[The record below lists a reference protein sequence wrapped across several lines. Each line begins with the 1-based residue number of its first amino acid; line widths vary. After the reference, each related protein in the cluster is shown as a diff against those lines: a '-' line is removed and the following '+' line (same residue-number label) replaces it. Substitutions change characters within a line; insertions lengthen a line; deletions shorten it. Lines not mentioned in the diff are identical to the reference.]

1 MNSLFFQIATRFLS
15 VALALTGLFLSLPA
29 RAQEALTVNPEAGNN
44 TFSAVFDAPLGE
56 RINAVSSA
64 VGCDL
69 SYDEKTAKASGTCSV
84 PLTSIMVD
92 NEETKTEHF
101 RDWVTNKKTKAQG
114 CRFEARFE
122 GVRLSEP
129 LGPDKTVKFT
139 AELPFTVCGRART
152 DGHKEHV
159 EGTALL
165 IPGSETKTI
174 KIRAHISNFNRD
186 AYQIGPKYT
195 AGWFARVQ
203 SLAKVVAEE
212 GTVDLTVFAKAKS
225 QQRGGQ

>member
-1 MNSLFFQIATRFLS
+1 MNSFFRQIATRSLS
-15 VALALTGLFLSLPA
+15 VALLMAGLFLSLPA
-29 RAQEALTVNPEAGNN
+29 PAQEALTVNAEAGNN

-56 RINAVSSA
+56 RINAVSSS
-64 VGCDL
+64 VRCDL
-69 SYDEKTAKASGTCSV
+69 SYDDKTVKASGTCSV

-101 RDWVTNKKTKAQG
+101 RDWVTNKKTKPEA
-114 CRFEARFE
+114 CRFEAKFD

-129 LGPDKTVKFT
+129 LVPDKTAKFT
-139 AELPFTVCGRART
+139 ADVPFTVCGRPRT
-152 DGHKEHV
+152 DGRKEHV

-165 IPGSETKTI
+165 IPGSEPKTI

-195 AGWFARVQ
+195 AGWLARVQ

-212 GTVDLTVFAKAKS
+212 GTVDLTVFAKPNL
-225 QQRGGQ
+225 QPRGGQ